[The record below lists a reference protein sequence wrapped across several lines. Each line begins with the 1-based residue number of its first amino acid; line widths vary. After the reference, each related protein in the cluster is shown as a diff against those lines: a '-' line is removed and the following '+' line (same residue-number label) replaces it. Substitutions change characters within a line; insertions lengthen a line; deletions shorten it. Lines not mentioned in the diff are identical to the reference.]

1 MNRLGILGGVLAQF
15 ILVHLAVSSAFA
27 EVPMFSEK
35 VEKGELPPLAERLP
49 TAPLIVDFEAE
60 DKIPGKYGGQ
70 MNLLMGKAKDI
81 GQMTVYTYARLVGY
95 GRDFKLYPDIA
106 ASFEVKEGREFTFKL
121 REGHKWS
128 DGHPLTSEDFR
139 YYWEDMVKNKELG
152 RKGVPSELMV
162 DDEEPTF
169 EVIDAVTFRYS
180 WSKPNPAFLPALA
193 KPSPL
198 YIYRPAHYMKQFH
211 ADYADKE
218 KLDAIVA
225 ELKSKDWTGVH
236 TRKQRQRRPENPELP
251 TLQAWRNTT
260 PPPSTR
266 FVFERNPYYHR
277 VDPNGRQLP
286 YIDRVV
292 MNIVSK
298 DVIPAKTGT
307 GESDLQAR
315 YLRFDNVPFLKQGEE
330 NGNYRTLL
338 WSVGRGSQL
347 ALFPNFN
354 ATDPVW
360 RGLVRDVRFRRAL
373 SLGINRD
380 EINEAIYFGLAN
392 PSGNMIMSESP
403 LYKSEYS
410 QTWATHNID
419 KANALLDEIGLTERD
434 EEGIRLLPTGDRLEI
449 TIESAGESTEET
461 DVLELIA
468 DHLRDVGVKIF
479 TRASQ
484 RDIFRRRAYAGDT
497 VISVFNGL
505 DNAIPGAEM
514 SPKELAPT
522 AQAQLQW
529 PKWGQY
535 METGGKSGEPVDL
548 PEVQEQLNLYK
559 KWLAAETIPDKEA
572 VWQKILS
579 NYSDQVFTIG
589 TVNNSRQPVVVS
601 KDLRNVPE
609 DGIYAWDPT
618 SYFGIYKPDTF
629 WFDR

>member
-1 MNRLGILGGVLAQF
+1 
-15 ILVHLAVSSAFA
+15 
-27 EVPMFSEK
+27 
-35 VEKGELPPLAERLP
+35 
-49 TAPLIVDFEAE
+49 
-60 DKIPGKYGGQ
+60 
-70 MNLLMGKAKDI
+70 
-81 GQMTVYTYARLVGY
+81 
-95 GRDFKLYPDIA
+95 
-106 ASFEVKEGREFTFKL
+106 
-121 REGHKWS
+121 
-128 DGHPLTSEDFR
+128 
-139 YYWEDMVKNKELG
+139 MVKNKELG

-169 EVIDAVTFRYS
+169 EVIDALTFRYS

-218 KLDAIVA
+218 KLDAIVE
-225 ELKSKDWTGVH
+225 ELNSKDWTGVH
-236 TRKQRQRRPENPELP
+236 TRKQRQRRPENPDLP

-277 VDPNGRQLP
+277 VDPNGLQLP

-315 YLRFDNVPFLKQGEE
+315 YLRFDNVPFLKQGEA

-354 ATDPVW
+354 VTDPVW

-410 QTWATHNID
+410 QSWASYDIE

-468 DHLRDVGVKIF
+468 DHLKDVGVKIF

-484 RDIFRRRAYAGDT
+484 RDIFRRRAYSGDT
-497 VISVFNGL
+497 VISVF
-505 DNAIPGAEM
+505 
-514 SPKELAPT
+514 
-522 AQAQLQW
+522 
-529 PKWGQY
+529 
-535 METGGKSGEPVDL
+535 
-548 PEVQEQLNLYK
+548 
-559 KWLAAETIPDKEA
+559 
-572 VWQKILS
+572 
-579 NYSDQVFTIG
+579 
-589 TVNNSRQPVVVS
+589 
-601 KDLRNVPE
+601 
-609 DGIYAWDPT
+609 
-618 SYFGIYKPDTF
+618 
-629 WFDR
+629 